1 MKKESL
7 VLLLCLIVEYALAET
22 LQLFSATTFIDT
34 PSVILTGSLRGGRTV
49 YIEGVGFPNDPNQ
62 IQVWIGP
69 YPCLIPADGST
80 PIAITCVTTD
90 TSSPVDVRGYP
101 ITVISQKSAYTVPL
115 ATFNYLYGDTPQ
127 LNSVFPSASI
137 AATRLYFFGI
147 HRVLSVGDG
156 QRNMGDFI
164 GLYVGDA
171 ICSMFDIYQDYLTY
185 NDYGK
190 AQCDQSTLQ

>member
-80 PIAITCVTTD
+80 PIAIGAARGASPDRCLGFLIVCSLFTFYSPKSSTD
-90 TSSPVDVRGYP
+90 FT
-101 ITVISQKSAYTVPL
+101 L
-115 ATFNYLYGDTPQ
+115 A
-127 LNSVFPSASI
+127 
-137 AATRLYFFGI
+137 
-147 HRVLSVGDG
+147 
-156 QRNMGDFI
+156 
-164 GLYVGDA
+164 
-171 ICSMFDIYQDYLTY
+171 
-185 NDYGK
+185 
-190 AQCDQSTLQ
+190 LQAMWKVE